1 MVVVRGAMEWNGV
14 HDQGEDKFLLAI
26 VLSRVPMR
34 LIMKT
39 RMPVMIKRIK
49 AQGKGFS
56 TPVYHQVLSLLP
68 SSILK
73 ILYLLHCLCTA
84 VTTLAQATGGS
95 RCFYGYV
102 LLIDL
107 LAGLHASLWSVLHAK
122 ASMESDILG
131 SVN

>member
-1 MVVVRGAMEWNGV
+1 
-14 HDQGEDKFLLAI
+14 
-26 VLSRVPMR
+26 
-34 LIMKT
+34 
-39 RMPVMIKRIK
+39 MIKRIK

-73 ILYLLHCLCTA
+73 ILYPLHCLCTA

-107 LAGLHASLWSVLHAK
+107 LAGLRASLYSVLHAK